1 MRIPLLFFLLFV
13 PTTLLS
19 GNELDQ
25 AIGLYQRGEFKQAVN
40 VLCSLSRSSPS
51 DSNVRLWLGKSYLKI
66 HLWDKAVGEMET
78 AVQLE
83 PAKAQNQL
91 WLGRACGARATH
103 SIFITA
109 FGWARRAVKAFEMAR
124 KLSPDDVDVRF
135 DLLEYYIEAPSA
147 LGGGQDKADA
157 EAQAISKLS
166 PKKGYIARA
175 IILQKNKRWEQ
186 AQKELMQATVNYP
199 KDASVYK
206 DLADFLLDRHDY
218 EGAFIHAEKA
228 LQLDNRSKRVK
239 LIWAASAARL
249 HTDLDQAEQSLR
261 ELAMGPLRDEDPS
274 FEEVYYWLGE
284 CYLAKGEKAK
294 ARESFDTAHVFNPD
308 YDKTNP

>member
-91 WLGRACGARATH
+91 WLGRACGARAAH

-109 FGWARRAVKAFEMAR
+109 FGWARRVVKAFEMAR

-135 DLLEYYIEAPSA
+135 DLLEYYLEAPSA

-166 PKKGYIARA
+166 PKKGYVARA
-175 IILQKNKRWEQ
+175 MILQKNKRWEQ

-294 ARESFDTAHVFNPD
+294 ARESFDTARVFNPD